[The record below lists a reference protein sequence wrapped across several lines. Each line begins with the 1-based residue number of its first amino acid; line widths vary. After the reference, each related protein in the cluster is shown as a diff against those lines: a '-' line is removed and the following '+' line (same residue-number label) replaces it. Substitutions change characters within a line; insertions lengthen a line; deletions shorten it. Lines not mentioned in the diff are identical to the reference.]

1 MMATQDTA
9 WELTGLGVAPFRDA
23 LAQSFSC
30 IIPKREPSE

>member
-9 WELTGLGVAPFRDA
+9 WELTGLEVGPFRDA

-30 IIPKREPSE
+30 LIPKQEPSE